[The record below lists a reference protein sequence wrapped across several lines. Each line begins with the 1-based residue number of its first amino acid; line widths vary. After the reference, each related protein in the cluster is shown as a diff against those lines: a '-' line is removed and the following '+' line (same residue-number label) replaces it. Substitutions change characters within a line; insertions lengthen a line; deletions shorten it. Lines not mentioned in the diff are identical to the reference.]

1 MSKHN
6 FFKNNKYLYWIY
18 KIQKIYKNK
27 KPNYHYA
34 EFAEDIMINRIFNNI
49 QDGFYLDIGAYHPI
63 KGSLTYT
70 LHKRGWKGMNIDLSK
85 TSIDLFNIARPK
97 DININCA
104 ISNFSGDT
112 HYFENSPINQ
122 QNSLISNNVG
132 QKKIKIKS
140 YKVDEILSL
149 NNINKV
155 DFINIDT
162 EGNELDILESINYE
176 KTNPY
181 LFTIEENSFF
191 MNNNSKLA
199 KIKFMKEK
207 NYELINII
215 GVTMFFV
222 KKNLISKITDWI
234 SL

>member
-6 FFKNNKYLYWIY
+6 LFKKNKYLYWIY

-122 QNSLISNNVG
+122 QNSLISNNLE